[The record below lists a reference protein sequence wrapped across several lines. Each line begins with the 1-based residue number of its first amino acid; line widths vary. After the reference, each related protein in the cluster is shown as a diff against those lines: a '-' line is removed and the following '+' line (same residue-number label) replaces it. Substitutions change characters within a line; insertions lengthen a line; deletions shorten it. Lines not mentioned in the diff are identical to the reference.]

1 MDEKKFRKTVKIK
14 SAIAIT
20 IFVILCIAAI
30 FVLVTGFD
38 IPPKTQTNKD
48 ITIYTANGEKIAEYK
63 GATNVITDSRGG
75 YIDFICDGKNYKYI
89 NCFIEVKE
97 NLR

>member
-1 MDEKKFRKTVKIK
+1 MDEKKFIRNVKIK

-20 IFVILCIAAI
+20 IFVIFCIAAI

-38 IPPKTQTNKD
+38 IPPKTQTKD
-48 ITIYTANGEKIAEYK
+48 ITIYTVNGAKIAEYK
-63 GATNVITDSRGG
+63 GSTNVTTDSRGS
-75 YIDFICDGKNYKYI
+75 YIDFICDGKNYRYI

-97 NLR
+97 NLQ